1 MSKKGPIPIEVLA
14 KELKVDPK
22 IIIRILR
29 DNGYKHVRSKT
40 HNLNRNMEM
49 LVRRK
54 IEEQRRKISQELQ
67 VKKEIYKPPTQ
78 PQRRVRRKEE
88 RRVDERRPKQVK
100 KISKSRTKPKPKKQ
114 EVERK
119 QVERI
124 IVSGPMSLREF
135 ADAIGREPEEV
146 IQKAFMMGTLLTIN
160 HILDPEM
167 ITALASEFGVEVEF
181 SEAAEELVE
190 EDEGLYSDWRK
201 RPPIVTVMGHVDH
214 GKTSLLDA
222 IRRTRVAES
231 EAGGIT
237 QSIGASVVKHGDYE
251 IIFIDTPG
259 HEAFA
264 AMRARGAQVTDI
276 VVLVVAAN
284 EGVKPQT
291 VEAINH
297 AKTAGVPIIVAIN
310 KIDVPG
316 ADPMKV
322 KNELM
327 RYGLVPEEYGG
338 DTITVEVSAL
348 KRIGIDDLLDAI
360 ILKAEELDLKAP
372 YRGPA
377 RGVIIESRM
386 DTKGKGPLGSLI
398 IQKGTLRVGD
408 AFWCGPTYGKVRAM
422 YVINVE
428 GNRTVESRL
437 KEATPSMPVVVQG
450 FEEVPRAG
458 DILVVVPDVQEA
470 KERAEEYRETVKYQI
485 EKRIDVKLMKRI
497 QEKLKAGEKLKVPV
511 IVKADTQGSV
521 EALVQ
526 AVAKMKFKEIEPEV
540 IHSAVG
546 PVTLTDVDLATAA
559 EGVILAFNTRINN
572 DARRLAESRGVP
584 IRSHKV
590 IYHLLE
596 DLENILASN
605 LEPEIEE
612 VKVGEAEVKAV
623 FNTKV
628 GTVAGCFVRS
638 GKITRDGFV
647 RVLRDGEVIAQSR
660 IASLKRFK
668 DDVKEVQEGYEC
680 GVRLESFNKF
690 KVGDVFEVYVQ
701 QKKMR
706 ELTREEVSD
715 TP

>member
-1 MSKKGPIPIEVLA
+1 LQELA
-14 KELKVDPK
+14 DELKVDPK
-22 IIIRILR
+22 VIIKILQE
-29 DNGYKHVRSKT
+29 NGYKHVRSRT
-40 HNLNRNMEM
+40 HNLNREMEM

-54 IEEQRRKISQELQ
+54 IEEQRRQISQDLQ
-67 VKKEIYKPPTQ
+67 VKKQIYKPTQ
-78 PQRRVRRKEE
+78 PTPSA
-88 RRVDERRPKQVK
+88 RRPKKRDDRRRDERQPRRTK
-100 KISKSRTKPKPKKQ
+100 KLTKSRTKPKAKEKSEPKKQ
-114 EVERK
+114 VDK
-119 QVERI
+119 I
-124 IVSGPMSLREF
+124 IVTGPMSLREF

-146 IQKAFMMGTLLTIN
+146 ISEAFNMGTLLTIN

-167 ITALASEFGVEVEF
+167 ITALAAVFGVDVEF
-181 SEAAEELVE
+181 SEAAEELI
-190 EDEGLYSDWRK
+190 EDEDKMYSDWRP

-214 GKTSLLDA
+214 GKTTLLDA
-222 IRRTRVAES
+222 IRGTNVAS
-231 EAGGIT
+231 QEAGGIT
-237 QSIGASVVKHGDYE
+237 QSIGAWRVRKGDYE

-259 HEAFA
+259 HEAFT

-316 ADPMKV
+316 ADPMRV

-338 DTITVEVSAL
+338 DTIMVEVSAL

-372 YRGPA
+372 YKGPA
-377 RGVIIESRM
+377 RAVVIESRM
-386 DTKGKGPLGSLI
+386 DTRGRGPLGSVI
-398 IQKGTLRVGD
+398 VRKGTLKVGD

-422 YVINVE
+422 YDQSGQRVN
-428 GNRTVESRL
+428 
-437 KEATPSMPVVVQG
+437 EATPSIPVVVQG

-458 DILVVVPDVQEA
+458 DILVVVGSAQEA
-470 KERAEEYRETVKYQI
+470 RERAEEYRKTMKYQI
-485 EKRIDVKLMKRI
+485 ERRIDVKLMRRI

-521 EALVQ
+521 EALT
-526 AVAKMKFKEIEPEV
+526 AAIGKMKYKEIEPHV

-546 PVTLTDVDLATAA
+546 PVTPTDVELATAA
-559 EGVILAFNTRINN
+559 EGVILAFNTRVQN
-572 DARRLAESRGVP
+572 DAKSLAETRGVP

-596 DLENILASN
+596 ELENILASN
-605 LEPEIEE
+605 LEPEVEE
-612 VKVGEAEVKAV
+612 VKIGEAEVKAT
-623 FNTKV
+623 FSTKA

-638 GKITRDGFV
+638 GKITRDALV
-647 RVLRDGEVIAQSR
+647 KVVRDGEVIAQSR
-660 IASLKRFK
+660 IASLKRYK
-668 DDVKEVQEGYEC
+668 DDVREVQEGYEC
-680 GVRLESFNKF
+680 GVRLENFNKF
-690 KVGDVFEVYVQ
+690 KPGDIFEIYTRVE
-701 QKKMR
+701 R
-706 ELTREEVSD
+706 ARSLTKEE
-715 TP
+715 